1 MSVYQD
7 IVASIIKDIKNG
19 SLEKGSK
26 LPSIRQLSQ
35 TYVCSK
41 DTAQRAL
48 LDLKYQNYIYAVPK
62 SGYYVLEGYN
72 ETDDK
77 ALLNLND
84 YNQLAYEDFKLCLD
98 ESLAGHQDYLFNY
111 YHEQAGLK
119 ELVKALQNR
128 LAADDIYVNSDQIV
142 ITSGSQQ
149 ALYILSQIDFGNGGY
164 KILIEQPT
172 YHRMNQLINRQNL
185 PYETITRNFD
195 GLDFDKLEEH
205 FKSGQIKFFYT
216 ISRYSNPLGLSY
228 TAKEKEKL
236 AQLASL
242 YDVYIIEDDYM
253 GDFSDSKNLP
263 IHYYD
268 TQNRVIYIKSF
279 SMALFPGLRLGSV
292 VLPPNLK
299 ATFLA
304 HKGLIDYD
312 TNLIMQRAL
321 SVYLDNGMFQKNI
334 KKLRDLFQ
342 QTMEKSRESI
352 ENAKISTPYQ
362 ISPRHITWQLPKGLS
377 LEKFKAKKQIR
388 FLESSFIR
396 PTSETYLQIG
406 HGQELESFIKL
417 LKKTKWQSDTKKAIA
432 WWFFLF
438 SLLKA

>member
-1 MSVYQD
+1 MSIYQD
-7 IVASIIKDIKNG
+7 ILESIKNDIQNG

-35 TYVCSK
+35 TYSCSK

-48 LDLKYQNYIYAVPK
+48 LELRYQNYIYAVPK
-62 SGYYVLEGYN
+62 SGYYVLEGRS
-72 ETDDK
+72 DSSDK
-77 ALLNLND
+77 VLLNLND
-84 YNQLAYEDFKLCLD
+84 YNQLAYEDFHLCLD

-111 YHEQAGLK
+111 YHEQAGLT
-119 ELVKALQNR
+119 ELVEALKNR
-128 LAADDIYVNSDQIV
+128 LAADDIYVNADQIV

-149 ALYILSQIDFGNGGY
+149 ALYILSQMDFGNGGH
-164 KILIEQPT
+164 KILLEQPT
-172 YHRMNQLINRQNL
+172 YHRMNQLVNRQKL
-185 PYETITRNFD
+185 TYETINRGFD
-195 GLDFDKLEEH
+195 GLDLDLLEKY

-236 AQLASL
+236 AQLASQ
-242 YDVYIIEDDYM
+242 YNVYIVEDDYM

-268 TQNRVIYIKSF
+268 THDLIIYIKSF

-292 VLPPNLK
+292 VLPQNLR

-312 TNLIMQRAL
+312 TNLIMQKAL

-342 QTMEKSRESI
+342 ETMARSQETI
-352 ENAKISTPYQ
+352 ERANVTLPYQ

-377 LEKFKAKKQIR
+377 LEKFKAQTQMR
-388 FLESSFIR
+388 FLESSFIS
-396 PTSETYLQIG
+396 PTSDTYLQIG
-406 HGQELESFIKL
+406 HEEELKTFLKL
-417 LKKTKWQSDTKKAIA
+417 LQTID
-432 WWFFLF
+432 
-438 SLLKA
+438 

>member
-1 MSVYQD
+1 MSIYQD
-7 IVASIIKDIKNG
+7 IVASIIKDIQNG
-19 SLEKGSK
+19 ILEKGSK

-35 TYVCSK
+35 TYACSK

-149 ALYILSQIDFGNGGY
+149 ALYILSQMDFGNGGY

-185 PYETITRNFD
+185 PYETITRHFD

-205 FKSGQIKFFYT
+205 FKSGQIMFFYT

-236 AQLASL
+236 AQLASQ

-253 GDFSDSKNLP
+253 GDFSDTKNLP

-342 QTMEKSRESI
+342 QTMEKSQESI

-362 ISPRHITWQLPKGLS
+362 ISPRHVTWQLPKEFS
-377 LEKFKAKKQIR
+377 LEKFKAHKQIR

-417 LKKTKWQSDTKKAIA
+417 LKKTK
-432 WWFFLF
+432 
-438 SLLKA
+438 

>member
-253 GDFSDSKNLP
+253 GDFSDTKNLP

-312 TNLIMQRAL
+312 TNLIMQKAL
-321 SVYLDNGMFQKNI
+321 SVYLENGMFQKNI
-334 KKLRDLFQ
+334 KKLGDLFQ
-342 QTMEKSRESI
+342 QNMAKSQAIIEKYKVSI
-352 ENAKISTPYQ
+352 PYQ
-362 ISPRHITWQLPKGLS
+362 ISPRHVTWQLPKEFS
-377 LEKFKAKKQIR
+377 LEKFKAHKQIR

-396 PTSETYLQIG
+396 PTSETYLQVG

-417 LKKTKWQSDTKKAIA
+417 LKKTK
-432 WWFFLF
+432 
-438 SLLKA
+438 

>member
-1 MSVYQD
+1 MSIYQD
-7 IVASIIKDIKNG
+7 IVETIIKDIQNG
-19 SLEKGSK
+19 TLKKGSK

-35 TYVCSK
+35 TYACSK

-48 LDLKYQNYIYAVPK
+48 LELKYQNYIYAVPK
-62 SGYYVLEGYN
+62 SGYYVLEGRN
-72 ETDDK
+72 EVDNK
-77 ALLNLND
+77 VLLNLND

-119 ELVKALQNR
+119 DLLEALKSR
-128 LAADDIYVNSDQIV
+128 LIADDIYVNSDQIV

-149 ALYILSQIDFGNGGY
+149 ALYILSV
-164 KILIEQPT
+164 
-172 YHRMNQLINRQNL
+172 
-185 PYETITRNFD
+185 YETINRGFD
-195 GLDFDKLEEH
+195 GLDFDRLEEY

-228 TAKEKEKL
+228 NASEKEKL
-236 AQLASL
+236 AQLANQ
-242 YDVYIIEDDYM
+242 YNVYIVEDDYM

-268 TQNRVIYIKSF
+268 TQNQTIYIKSF
-279 SMALFPGLRLGSV
+279 SMTLFPGLRLGSL

-299 ATFLA
+299 STFLS

-312 TNLIMQRAL
+312 TNLIMQKAL
-321 SVYLDNGMFQKNI
+321 SVYLENGMFQKNI
-334 KKLRDLFQ
+334 KKLGDLFQ
-342 QTMEKSRESI
+342 QNMAKSQAIIDKSKVSI
-352 ENAKISTPYQ
+352 PYQ
-362 ISPRHITWQLPKGLS
+362 ISPRHVTWQLPKEFS
-377 LEKFKAKKQIR
+377 LEKFKAHKQIR

-406 HGQELESFIKL
+406 HGQELESFLKI
-417 LKKTKWQSDTKKAIA
+417 LKKTK
-432 WWFFLF
+432 
-438 SLLKA
+438 

>member
-98 ESLAGHQDYLFNY
+98 ESLAGQQDYLFNY

-388 FLESSFIR
+388 FLESSFIS
-396 PTSETYLQIG
+396 PTSETYLR
-406 HGQELESFIKL
+406 
-417 LKKTKWQSDTKKAIA
+417 
-432 WWFFLF
+432 
-438 SLLKA
+438 

>member
-1 MSVYQD
+1 MSIYQD
-7 IVASIIKDIKNG
+7 IVASIIKDIQNG

-35 TYVCSK
+35 TYACSK

-62 SGYYVLEGYN
+62 SGYYVLEGHN
-72 ETDDK
+72 ETNDK
-77 ALLNLND
+77 VLLNLND

-149 ALYILSQIDFGNGGY
+149 ALYILSQMDFSNGGY

-185 PYETITRNFD
+185 PYETITRHFD

-236 AQLASL
+236 AQLASQ

-253 GDFSDSKNLP
+253 GDFSDTKNLP

-279 SMALFPGLRLGSV
+279 SMALFPGLRLGSL
-292 VLPPNLK
+292 VLPHNLK

-334 KKLRDLFQ
+334 KKLGDLFQ
-342 QTMEKSRESI
+342 QTMEKSQESI

-377 LEKFKAKKQIR
+377 LEKFKSKKQIR
-388 FLESSFIR
+388 FLESSFIS

-406 HGQELESFIKL
+406 HGKELNSFLKL
-417 LKKTKWQSDTKKAIA
+417 LKKTE
-432 WWFFLF
+432 
-438 SLLKA
+438 

>member
-1 MSVYQD
+1 MSIYQE
-7 IVASIIKDIKNG
+7 IVETITKDIQNG
-19 SLEKGSK
+19 KLEKGSK
-26 LPSIRQLSQ
+26 LPSIRQISQ
-35 TYVCSK
+35 TYGCSK

-48 LDLKYQNYIYAVPK
+48 LELKYQNYIYAVPK
-62 SGYYVLEGYN
+62 SGYYVLEGPSKSN
-72 ETDDK
+72 DK
-77 ALLNLND
+77 VLFNLND
-84 YNQLAYEDFKLCLD
+84 YNQLAYEDFRLCLD
-98 ESLAGHQDYLFNY
+98 ESLAGHQDSLFNY

-119 ELVKALQNR
+119 DLLEALKSR
-128 LAADDIYVNSDQIV
+128 LIADDIYVNSDQIV

-149 ALYILSQIDFGNGGY
+149 ALYILSQMDFGNGAH
-164 KILIEQPT
+164 KILLEQPT
-172 YHRMNQLINRQNL
+172 YHRMNQLVNRQNL
-185 PYETITRNFD
+185 AYETINRNFD
-195 GLDFDKLEEH
+195 GLDFTLLEEY
-205 FKSGQIKFFYT
+205 FKSGQFKFFYT

-228 TAKEKEKL
+228 TASEKEKV
-236 AQLASL
+236 AQLAKQ
-242 YDVYIIEDDYM
+242 YNVYIVEDDYM

-388 FLESSFIR
+388 FLESSFIS

-406 HGQELESFIKL
+406 HGKELNYFLKL
-417 LKKTKWQSDTKKAIA
+417 LKKTE
-432 WWFFLF
+432 
-438 SLLKA
+438 

>member
-205 FKSGQIKFFYT
+205 FKYVQIKFFYT
-216 ISRYSNPLGLSY
+216 ISRYSNPHGLSY

-388 FLESSFIR
+388 FLESSFIS

-406 HGQELESFIKL
+406 HGKELNYFLKL
-417 LKKTKWQSDTKKAIA
+417 LKKTE
-432 WWFFLF
+432 
-438 SLLKA
+438 

>member
-253 GDFSDSKNLP
+253 GDFSDTKNLP

-388 FLESSFIR
+388 FLESSFIS

-417 LKKTKWQSDTKKAIA
+417 LKKTK
-432 WWFFLF
+432 
-438 SLLKA
+438 

>member
-119 ELVKALQNR
+119 ELVKTLQNR

-236 AQLASL
+236 AQLASQ

-253 GDFSDSKNLP
+253 GDFSDTKNLP

-342 QTMEKSRESI
+342 QTMEKSQESI
-352 ENAKISTPYQ
+352 EKAKISTPYQ

-388 FLESSFIR
+388 FLESSFIS

-406 HGQELESFIKL
+406 HGKELNSFLKL
-417 LKKTKWQSDTKKAIA
+417 LKKTE
-432 WWFFLF
+432 
-438 SLLKA
+438 

>member
-388 FLESSFIR
+388 FLESSFIS

-406 HGQELESFIKL
+406 HRKELNYFLKL
-417 LKKTKWQSDTKKAIA
+417 LKKTE
-432 WWFFLF
+432 
-438 SLLKA
+438 

>member
-1 MSVYQD
+1 MSIYQD
-7 IVASIIKDIKNG
+7 IVETIIKDIQNG
-19 SLEKGSK
+19 TLKKGSK

-35 TYVCSK
+35 TYACSK

-48 LDLKYQNYIYAVPK
+48 LELKYQNYIYAVPK
-62 SGYYVLEGYN
+62 SGYYVLEGRN
-72 ETDDK
+72 EVDNK
-77 ALLNLND
+77 VLLNLND

-119 ELVKALQNR
+119 DLLEALKSR
-128 LAADDIYVNSDQIV
+128 LIADDIYVNSDQIV

-149 ALYILSQIDFGNGGY
+149 ALYILSQMDFGNGGH
-164 KILIEQPT
+164 KILLEQPT
-172 YHRMNQLINRQNL
+172 YHRMNQLVNRQNL
-185 PYETITRNFD
+185 VYETINRGFD
-195 GLDFDKLEEH
+195 GLDFDRLEEY

-228 TAKEKEKL
+228 NSSEKEKL
-236 AQLASL
+236 AQLANQ
-242 YDVYIIEDDYM
+242 YNVYIVEDDYM

-268 TQNRVIYIKSF
+268 TQNQTIYIKSF
-279 SMALFPGLRLGSV
+279 SMTLFPGLRLGSL

-299 ATFLA
+299 STFLS

-312 TNLIMQRAL
+312 TNLIMQKAL
-321 SVYLDNGMFQKNI
+321 SVYLANGMFQKNI
-334 KKLRDLFQ
+334 KKLGDLFQ
-342 QTMEKSRESI
+342 QNMAKSQAIIDKSKVSI
-352 ENAKISTPYQ
+352 PYQ
-362 ISPRHITWQLPKGLS
+362 ISPRHVTWQLPKEFS
-377 LEKFKAKKQIR
+377 LEKFKAHKQIR

-406 HGQELESFIKL
+406 HGQELESFIKI
-417 LKKTKWQSDTKKAIA
+417 LKKTK
-432 WWFFLF
+432 
-438 SLLKA
+438 

>member
-149 ALYILSQIDFGNGGY
+149 ALYILSQIDFGNDGY

-253 GDFSDSKNLP
+253 GDFSDTKNLP

-362 ISPRHITWQLPKGLS
+362 ISPRHITWQLPKEFS
-377 LEKFKAKKQIR
+377 LEKFKAHKQIR

-417 LKKTKWQSDTKKAIA
+417 LKKTK
-432 WWFFLF
+432 
-438 SLLKA
+438 

>member
-253 GDFSDSKNLP
+253 GDFSDTKNLP

-321 SVYLDNGMFQKNI
+321 SVYLDNGMFQKKI

-388 FLESSFIR
+388 FLESSFIS
-396 PTSETYLQIG
+396 PTSETYLQIV
-406 HGQELESFIKL
+406 HGKELNYFLKL
-417 LKKTKWQSDTKKAIA
+417 LKKTE
-432 WWFFLF
+432 
-438 SLLKA
+438 

>member
-1 MSVYQD
+1 MSIYQD
-7 IVASIIKDIKNG
+7 IVASIIKDIQNG

-35 TYVCSK
+35 TYACSK

-77 ALLNLND
+77 TLLNLND

-128 LAADDIYVNSDQIV
+128 LAADDIYANSDQIV

-149 ALYILSQIDFGNGGY
+149 ALYILSQMDFGNGGY

-185 PYETITRNFD
+185 PYETITRHFD

-253 GDFSDSKNLP
+253 GDFSDTKNLP

-292 VLPPNLK
+292 VLPHNLK

-342 QTMEKSRESI
+342 QTMEKSQESI

-377 LEKFKAKKQIR
+377 LEKFKSKKQIR
-388 FLESSFIR
+388 FLESSFIS

-406 HGQELESFIKL
+406 HGKELNSFLKL
-417 LKKTKWQSDTKKAIA
+417 LKKTE
-432 WWFFLF
+432 
-438 SLLKA
+438 

>member
-195 GLDFDKLEEH
+195 GLDFD
-205 FKSGQIKFFYT
+205 
-216 ISRYSNPLGLSY
+216 
-228 TAKEKEKL
+228 
-236 AQLASL
+236 
-242 YDVYIIEDDYM
+242 
-253 GDFSDSKNLP
+253 
-263 IHYYD
+263 
-268 TQNRVIYIKSF
+268 
-279 SMALFPGLRLGSV
+279 
-292 VLPPNLK
+292 
-299 ATFLA
+299 
-304 HKGLIDYD
+304 
-312 TNLIMQRAL
+312 
-321 SVYLDNGMFQKNI
+321 
-334 KKLRDLFQ
+334 
-342 QTMEKSRESI
+342 
-352 ENAKISTPYQ
+352 
-362 ISPRHITWQLPKGLS
+362 
-377 LEKFKAKKQIR
+377 
-388 FLESSFIR
+388 
-396 PTSETYLQIG
+396 
-406 HGQELESFIKL
+406 
-417 LKKTKWQSDTKKAIA
+417 
-432 WWFFLF
+432 
-438 SLLKA
+438 

>member
-334 KKLRDLFQ
+334 MWKQ
-342 QTMEKSRESI
+342 MEK
-352 ENAKISTPYQ
+352 
-362 ISPRHITWQLPKGLS
+362 
-377 LEKFKAKKQIR
+377 
-388 FLESSFIR
+388 
-396 PTSETYLQIG
+396 
-406 HGQELESFIKL
+406 
-417 LKKTKWQSDTKKAIA
+417 
-432 WWFFLF
+432 
-438 SLLKA
+438 